1 MTERWSAYTWYT
13 TWRRQLC
20 WVHLLREIE
29 AMIAR
34 GARSV
39 EVGEALR
46 VERQIFQWWPRV
58 RDGTLAHASF
68 RTYMQPIRWEVERL
82 LKADQDCGV
91 PKTEGTCREIFK
103 RRQAL
108 GTFVRHEGENPR
120 TTAPRGPFV
129 VGYCGAKAV
138 LTPKVRRGPGSSKR

>member
-1 MTERWSAYTWYT
+1 M
-13 TWRRQLC
+13 
-20 WVHLLREIE
+20 
-29 AMIAR
+29 MAR

-39 EVGEALR
+39 ELGEALR

-108 GTFVRHEGENPR
+108 GTFVRHEGESPR
-120 TTAPRGPFV
+120 TTPPRGPFV
-129 VGYCGAKAV
+129 LGYCGAKAV